1 MIGNKDETKGARLRA
16 SRLELRVD
24 KLEDKLEERQDR
36 IDELRDEL
44 RVKEDRVR
52 YLKDVLADVEEELA
66 DLSATRDVLA
76 DADLLV
82 PWLPDHERQGAR
94 PDKRAG
100 AIHASLAQ
108 IRDAAEKLEALL
120 DDREMAE
127 PTDVLDLVA
136 DGLPSET
143 ADVRAAE
150 EAGSVAELVRVWID
164 ADPMDRY
171 RRELLEPYAAA
182 VEQALQGDP
191 DAVRVGGAKTALR
204 ILKDAFDESRTYM
217 HRRSAMLDDHAV
229 VVDVD
234 PGRFE
239 HDPELAMDRFEAVL
253 EQARALGAVDFFHNL
268 HVRTR
273 EALDEGEDHAG
284 PAAWLLADVTSEI
297 LADPKVKQ
305 WIEAGM

>member
-1 MIGNKDETKGARLRA
+1 MIGNKDETKGARIRA

-52 YLKDVLADVEEELA
+52 YLKDVLADLEDDLA
-66 DLSATRDVLA
+66 GLSARRDELA
-76 DADLLV
+76 DADLQV
-82 PWLPDHERQGAR
+82 PWLPDHEPAGDR
-94 PDKRAG
+94 PDRRAE
-100 AIHASLAQ
+100 AIRASLSQ
-108 IRDAAEKLEALL
+108 IRDAASELEALL
-120 DDREMAE
+120 DGREMAE
-127 PTDVLDLVA
+127 PTDALDLIA

-143 ADVRAAE
+143 ADARAAE

-182 VEQALQGDP
+182 VEQALAGDP
-191 DAVRVGGAKTALR
+191 DAVRVGGAKTALS

-229 VVDVD
+229 VVDID
-234 PGRFE
+234 PSRFE

-268 HVRTR
+268 HVRAR
-273 EALDEGEDHAG
+273 QALDEGEEHAG
-284 PAAWLLADVTSEI
+284 PAAWLLADVTSEV
-297 LADPKVKQ
+297 LTDPKVKQ
-305 WIEAGM
+305 WIESGM

>member
-66 DLSATRDVLA
+66 DLSATRDELA
-76 DADLLV
+76 DADLRV
-82 PWLPDHERQGAR
+82 PWLPDHETNGGR
-94 PDKRAG
+94 PDKRAD

-108 IRDAAEKLEALL
+108 LHDAAEQLEALL
-120 DDREMAE
+120 DGREMAE

-182 VEQALQGDP
+182 VEQALAGDP

-229 VVDVD
+229 VVDID
-234 PGRFE
+234 PARFE

-273 EALDEGEDHAG
+273 EALDADEDHAG
-284 PAAWLLADVTSEI
+284 AAAWLLADVTSEI
-297 LADPKVKQ
+297 LVDPKVKQ
-305 WIEAGM
+305 WIQAGM